1 MAIAVTHS
9 FSRWADHSHHPLGY
23 SFQEQEQAQQAQLE
37 VVPHRQ
43 VQVLGLRR
51 LELVVLGLVLVQEV
65 PRSQRHHRQDHCTW
79 DWAARSHQGEA
90 ALALERTQLEQGQGQ
105 VRSSVQA
112 EAAHSHNCYCPTDQA
127 VS

>member
-1 MAIAVTHS
+1 MVIAVTHS
-9 FSRWADHSHHPLGY
+9 FSPVADHSHHPLGY
-23 SFQEQEQAQQAQLE
+23 SFQEQEQEQQAQLE
-37 VVPHRQ
+37 VVPHRR
-43 VQVLGLRR
+43 VRVLGLRR

-90 ALALERTQLEQGQGQ
+90 ALALERTQLEQGQ
-105 VRSSVQA
+105 VRSSGQA